1 MIEIRGLL
9 VGGPAFFWGARVSKT
24 FIKRKLIAVALA
36 VSVAGATILAP
47 RRADAG
53 LGILVTLAP
62 DLVLSPAVIPLYYLL
77 AVAGGAAAVSKL
89 QEARASGSALKY
101 IQTVL
106 IASFGLLMLDSK
118 ASGSMDFAPI
128 SDSAADRA
136 GLTQAERVAYA
147 AELPMLNAIREESFL
162 RVETHFEN
170 TRPSLGEV
178 ADELRRQW
186 RELSGQALSPEAA
199 SAMEK
204 LASAA
209 QGTEL

>member
-1 MIEIRGLL
+1 
-9 VGGPAFFWGARVSKT
+9 VNKN
-24 FIKRKLIAVALA
+24 FIKRKLIAVGLA
-36 VSVAGATILAP
+36 VSVASATSLAP

-62 DLVLSPAVIPLYYLL
+62 ELVLSPVVIPLYYLL

-89 QEARASGSALKY
+89 EEAKASGSTFKY

-118 ASGSMDFAPI
+118 ASGSMDFTPI
-128 SDSAADRA
+128 SDFTADRA
-136 GLTQAERVAYA
+136 GLTQAERLAYA

-162 RVETHFEN
+162 RVDAHFKN
-170 TRPSLGEV
+170 AHPSLGEV
-178 ADELRRQW
+178 ADELRLQW
-186 RELSGQALSPEAA
+186 RELSGQALSSEAT

-204 LASAA
+204 LATAA
-209 QGTEL
+209 QRTDLE